1 MVLPGVGIFGCEPI
15 ARVLIQL
22 LQHFGFEIHAIWTNN
37 YEMNLN
43 RTNDHTE
50 NASHE
55 INKNILTT
63 SIDSV
68 LLNKNV
74 ALVFVCC
81 QPSLHAQICSKALGN
96 CKKLFI
102 IK

>member
-1 MVLPGVGIFGCEPI
+1 MVLPGVGIFGCDPI
-15 ARVLIQL
+15 AKVLIQL

-37 YEMNLN
+37 YELNLN
-43 RTNDHTE
+43 KINDQSE
-50 NASHE
+50 NNLNE

-63 SIDSV
+63 SIDNV

-81 QPSLHAQICSKALGN
+81 QPSLHAQICSKALG
-96 CKKLFI
+96 KLS
-102 IK
+102 